1 MLYNT
6 HKRIC
11 RECRAIAN
19 ATIWEKITKSQ
30 MHHHNIAA
38 YIVYMHTFGY
48 CGYLPPKNWILSG
61 NSWCQTVLW
70 ARCVCVAGALDDCN
84 YEYIYIVGPKSAI
97 LVLSEHSS
105 AGLYLWW
112 IREEIQQIDMVV
124 AAMSAILEWFG
135 FRSRLLWDFIYFC
148 WLFIYVFIIWH

>member
-70 ARCVCVAGALDDCN
+70 ARCVCR
-84 YEYIYIVGPKSAI
+84 
-97 LVLSEHSS
+97 
-105 AGLYLWW
+105 W
-112 IREEIQQIDMVV
+112 
-124 AAMSAILEWFG
+124 
-135 FRSRLLWDFIYFC
+135 RSRRLQLWICIYSWAEISYTCPIRTQQC
-148 WLFIYVFIIWH
+148 WTLFTMNSWRNSTNRYGGGCNVSDIGMIWI